1 MGRVKLPPAPVRG
14 ALAEAVHLARA
25 FLVTVSGRD
34 PTSLGTSTPN
44 LAGGLRSVDFG
55 VFALY
60 EDRALDDALDVALRL
75 AMSAPLADV
84 LSYPKLAK
92 AYFAFFEIVFRNH
105 LAHALAH
112 CEGGVFLAI
121 LRALHDGVA
130 HADAALS
137 AQCAAAIDHLASF
150 YFAVGAREQSRRQ
163 PPRAA
168 DAHALAALRA
178 HLGREPDVLRA
189 LIATLFGQLLY
200 GPPSS
205 HWAVTRPV
213 LPLVLADRAAFDAY
227 REQLLASQPPE
238 QRQRLAECF
247 AKLLGDVQPHLEP
260 NNRDRFTQRLSAFRI
275 EARSFIT
282 T

>member
-1 MGRVKLPPAPVRG
+1 M
-14 ALAEAVHLARA
+14 
-25 FLVTVSGRD
+25 
-34 PTSLGTSTPN
+34 
-44 LAGGLRSVDFG
+44 
-55 VFALY
+55 
-60 EDRALDDALDVALRL
+60 
-75 AMSAPLADV
+75 
-84 LSYPKLAK
+84 
-92 AYFAFFEIVFRNH
+92 
-105 LAHALAH
+105 
-112 CEGGVFLAI
+112 
-121 LRALHDGVA
+121 
-130 HADAALS
+130 
-137 AQCAAAIDHLASF
+137 
-150 YFAVGAREQSRRQ
+150 
-163 PPRAA
+163 
-168 DAHALAALRA
+168 
-178 HLGREPDVLRA
+178 LRA